1 MPRPGRAALV
11 LLDHRH
17 SRKYYLTIMG
27 VRRALAGL
35 LLGPV
40 VARPIA
46 RLAGERARSN
56 NTDGP
61 GNPLSKAYSRS
72 EVARLFAWYRSV
84 TTAVRYLNLRLY
96 PGGRRLARTPLA
108 AALERRIGWHL
119 YVEAVK

>member
-1 MPRPGRAALV
+1 MRTAYSCVNMPALV
-11 LLDHRH
+11 LD
-17 SRKYYLTIMG
+17 S
-27 VRRALAGL
+27 GL
-35 LLGPV
+35 FL
-40 VARPIA
+40 
-46 RLAGERARSN
+46 SN

-72 EVARLFAWYRSV
+72 EVARLFAWYCSV

-96 PGGRRLARTPLA
+96 PGGLRLARTSLA